1 MLPGPVFSHSP
12 PQTQVG
18 DLLEQFAS
26 VEEKFQQ
33 AGATEQEMIDALRKS
48 YANNHQV
55 GGWVCVLGRGAGRS
69 AGGRD
74 GRQWW
79 RLNSFLLLI
88 TRRST

>member
-1 MLPGPVFSHSP
+1 
-12 PQTQVG
+12 VG

-55 GGWVCVLGRGAGRS
+55 GGTARRGAG
-69 AGGRD
+69 AVHVHVCLWVFEWGRE
-74 GRQWW
+74 
-79 RLNSFLLLI
+79 
-88 TRRST
+88 